1 MAATVEPLLT
11 NSGRKLIPPFQLD
24 LVHVDCGLLCK
35 LTQWGPTP
43 KWTHLVEQSVPQSP
57 LGSSGYQD
65 HHWPRPRLPSVLS
78 KEAGLT
84 GQTASLRVRDR
95 VIMLSWCPVQR
106 SKASTRVRHRVI
118 MLSWCPVQRSKAST
132 RVRDRV
138 IMLSRCPVQRSKA
151 STRGL

>member
-1 MAATVEPLLT
+1 MFFFFFGGLIRLVAGLGLVPGYWPLRDGNVPTLMAATVEPLLT

-65 HHWPRPRLPSVLS
+65 HHWPRPR
-78 KEAGLT
+78 
-84 GQTASLRVRDR
+84 
-95 VIMLSWCPVQR
+95 I
-106 SKASTRVRHRVI
+106 
-118 MLSWCPVQRSKAST
+118 
-132 RVRDRV
+132 
-138 IMLSRCPVQRSKA
+138 
-151 STRGL
+151 